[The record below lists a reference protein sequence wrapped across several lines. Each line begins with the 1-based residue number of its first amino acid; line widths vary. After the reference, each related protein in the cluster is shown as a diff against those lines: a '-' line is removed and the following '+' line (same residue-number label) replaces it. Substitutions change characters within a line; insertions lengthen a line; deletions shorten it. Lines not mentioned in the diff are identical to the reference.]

1 LIEREAL
8 RQSFLQRYGRAPRLF
23 SAPGRVNLIGE
34 HTDYNDGFV
43 LPVAIN
49 RETMVAVSARDDRRV
64 RAFSLNLNEAVEF
77 DLDHPGARRRGLWL
91 DYLEGVAQAL
101 DGDGTRLRGADLMIS
116 SDVPV
121 GAGLSSSAALEIA
134 CGLALA
140 CVSGHDID
148 RVTLALAGQR
158 AEHEYVGT
166 NCGIMDQFVAA
177 LGQKGHALLI
187 DCRFLKATP
196 VPLDTTSVSVV
207 ICDSQVEHELSSSEY
222 NVRRSEC
229 ERGVEMLKEVLPGI
243 RALRDVSVGDFE
255 RHGAALPEPIRQRCR
270 HVVTENERTL
280 LAAEAL
286 RGGHLEELGCLMGL
300 SHKSL
305 RDDYEVSCAELD
317 LLVEIAGNFK
327 DCLGA
332 RMTGGG
338 FGGSTVN
345 LVRSG
350 ALEEFTEL
358 ILGEYPRTTNINP
371 QLYVTDAGDG
381 AKEVISDE

>member
-1 LIEREAL
+1 
-8 RQSFLQRYGRAPRLF
+8 
-23 SAPGRVNLIGE
+23 
-34 HTDYNDGFV
+34 
-43 LPVAIN
+43 
-49 RETMVAVSARDDRRV
+49 
-64 RAFSLNLNEAVEF
+64 
-77 DLDHPGARRRGLWL
+77 
-91 DYLEGVAQAL
+91 VAQAL
-101 DGDGTRLRGADLMIS
+101 DSNGTRLSGADLMIS

-148 RVTLALAGQR
+148 RVVLALAGQR

-166 NCGIMDQFVAA
+166 NCGIMDQFIAA

-196 VPLDTTSVSVV
+196 VPLDTASVAVV
-207 ICDSQVEHELSSSEY
+207 ICDSQVKHELSSSEY
-222 NVRRSEC
+222 NVRRAEC

-243 RALRDVSVGDFE
+243 EALRDVSVEDFE
-255 RHGAALPEPIRQRCR
+255 RHEARLPDPVRRRCR
-270 HVVTENERTL
+270 HVVKENERTL

-286 RGGHLEELGCLMGL
+286 RGGRLEELGCLMGR
-300 SHKSL
+300 SHQSL

-345 LVRSG
+345 LVRRN
-350 ALEEFTEL
+350 ALAEFTEL
-358 ILGEYPRTTNINP
+358 VLSEYPRATNINP
-371 QLYVTDAGDG
+371 QIYVTDAGDG
-381 AKEVISDE
+381 AKEIRDEG

>member
-1 LIEREAL
+1 MIEREAL
-8 RQSFLQRYGRAPRLF
+8 RQSFVERYERPPRLF

-43 LPVAIN
+43 LPIAID
-49 RETMVAVSARDDRRV
+49 RETVVAAAPRDDRLV
-64 RAFSLNLNEAVEF
+64 RAFSLNLNQAVEF
-77 DLDHPGARRRGLWL
+77 DLDHPGEPRRGLWL

-116 SDVPV
+116 SDVPA
-121 GAGLSSSAALEIA
+121 GAGLSSSAALEIS

-140 CVSGHDID
+140 CVSGHDVD
-148 RVTLALAGQR
+148 RVRLALAGQR

-166 NCGIMDQFVAA
+166 RCGIMDQFVAA
-177 LGQKGHALLI
+177 LGRDGHALLI

-196 VPLDTTSVSVV
+196 VPLDTTSVAVV
-207 ICDSQVEHELSSSEY
+207 ICDSQVKHELSSSEY
-222 NVRRSEC
+222 NVRREEC
-229 ERGVEMLKEVLPGI
+229 EGAVEMLKNVLPGI
-243 RALRDVSVGDFE
+243 KALRDVSVANFE
-255 RHGAALPEPIRQRCR
+255 LHEERLPEPIRRRCR

-280 LAAEAL
+280 QAAEAL
-286 RGGHLEELGCLMGL
+286 RHGRLEELGRLMGR
-300 SHKSL
+300 SHRSL
-305 RDDYEVSCAELD
+305 RDDYEVSCSELD
-317 LLVEIAGNFK
+317 LLVEIAGNFE

-345 LVRSG
+345 LVRRD

-358 ILGEYPRTTNINP
+358 ISSEYTRVTNINP
-371 QLYVTDAGDG
+371 QIYVTDAGGG
-381 AKEVISDE
+381 AKEVTSDK